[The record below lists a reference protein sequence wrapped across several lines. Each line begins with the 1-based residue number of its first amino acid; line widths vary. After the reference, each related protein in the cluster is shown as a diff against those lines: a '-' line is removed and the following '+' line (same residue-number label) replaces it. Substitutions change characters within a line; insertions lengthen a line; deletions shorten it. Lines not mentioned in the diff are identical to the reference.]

1 MIKLNDTVKTILAI
15 VGGLALGYGL
25 YIYLNA
31 IDFID
36 NSEGLPFSTPL
47 TLTVFVIWL
56 AAILTLNQI
65 GDLKTMDFKAR
76 LNPIKF
82 WGTMFKGTPKLVI
95 AFAIASFIFGM
106 VNIGLMIGNF
116 GVTGIIDGKYV
127 IHNHGQII
135 KELTKQEFMIEK
147 SKELKAI
154 TAGHILFLGMGT
166 GILYPRK
173 KV

>member
-1 MIKLNDTVKTILAI
+1 MIKLNDTVKTILTI
-15 VGGLALGYGL
+15 VGGLGLSYGL
-25 YIYLNA
+25 YIYFNA
-31 IDFID
+31 ISFID
-36 NSEGLPFSTPL
+36 KSEGIPFSTPL
-47 TLTVFVIWL
+47 TITVFVIWL

-65 GDLKTMDFKAR
+65 GDLKTMDFKTR

-82 WGTMFKGTPKLVI
+82 WGTMFKGTPKWVLFLAV
-95 AFAIASFIFGM
+95 ASFIFGM
-106 VNIGLMIGNF
+106 INIGLMISDF

-135 KELTKQEFMIEK
+135 RELTENEFMTAK

-173 KV
+173 KI